1 MGGFTVA
8 TLDVLPFM
16 KTVGA
21 RDTKSYGVN
30 TVGLRRR
37 GFSPE
42 SIEALKKAH
51 RILFHM
57 DLLRED
63 ALKQVEAD
71 FGQHPEVAYLLNFI
85 RDSKRGIHRG

>member
-1 MGGFTVA
+1 M
-8 TLDVLPFM
+8 
-16 KTVGA
+16 
-21 RDTKSYGVN
+21 N
-30 TVGLRRR
+30 TVGLRRK

-51 RILFHM
+51 RLLFHM

-63 ALKQVEAD
+63 ALHQVEAE
-71 FGQHPEVAYLLNFI
+71 FGQFSEVAYLVKFI